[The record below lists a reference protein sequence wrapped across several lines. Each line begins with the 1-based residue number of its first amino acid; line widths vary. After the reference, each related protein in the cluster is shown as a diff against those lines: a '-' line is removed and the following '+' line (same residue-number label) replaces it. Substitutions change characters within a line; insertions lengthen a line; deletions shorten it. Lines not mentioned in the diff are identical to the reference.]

1 MKKSDEYKI
10 FKELLFYLKE
20 TYPDAMVNLEQSL
33 SPKVKKYLLSALKV
47 ERVNISVGKDEV
59 PVARKIIHVKRR
71 QINTDATLQMLG
83 HLAKKWF

>member
-20 TYPDAMVNLEQSL
+20 TYPAAMATLEQSL
-33 SPKVKKYLLSALKV
+33 APKVKKYLMTALKV
-47 ERVNISVGKDEV
+47 ERVNIAVGKEEV

-71 QINTDATLQMLG
+71 HINPDSTLQMLG
-83 HLAKKWF
+83 HLS